1 MQDGKYVILCIDDDP
16 DILSFL
22 QIVLEAEGFVFLG
35 AESAEV
41 GLRAFK
47 ESEPDAVIVDLM
59 MEEVDAGVRFARELQ
74 ILRSEV
80 PIFMLSSV
88 GDNFNLTADYSTLGL
103 AGIFQ
108 KPISRETLLT
118 VLNTTL
124 GAPAS

>member
-22 QIVLEAEGFVFLG
+22 EIVLEAEGFVFLG
-35 AESAEV
+35 ADSAEN
-41 GLRAFK
+41 GLRVFK
-47 ESEPDAVIVDLM
+47 ESHPDAVIVDLM

-103 AGIFQ
+103 AGVFQ
-108 KPISRETLLT
+108 KPIARETLLT
-118 VLNTTL
+118 VLNSTL
-124 GAPAS
+124 ASPPA